1 MKKLGMFLVGLFAVG
16 LVTGCGSA
24 EKTLICTMPQNESG
38 LAMEQK
44 VEAVFNGKKVTSLKL
59 VVDSKAEDDAI
70 KENWSTFSSVLKSQF
85 EGLDADGI
93 VVSTKDDSKNYIYT
107 VTVDVDVTKA
117 KDEDLKNFSLDGI
130 SSSKESIEDVK
141 KQLEDAKYTC
151 EIK

>member
-1 MKKLGMFLVGLFAVG
+1 MKKLGMFLVGLFAVT

-24 EKTLICTMPQNESG
+24 EKTLVCSMKQNESG

-44 VEAVFNGKKVTSLKL
+44 IEAVFNGKKVTSLKMS
-59 VVDSKAEDDAI
+59 VDSKAEDEAI
-70 KENWSTFSSVLKSQF
+70 KENWSTFSSILKQQF

-93 VVSTKDDSKNYIYT
+93 VVSTKEDAKKYTYT
-107 VTVDVDVTKA
+107 VSVDVDVTKA

-130 SSSKESIEDVK
+130 SASKDSIEDVK
-141 KQLEDAKYTC
+141 KTFEDQKYTC